1 MIICIYS
8 LYEKNELTSVINR
21 VIEDANHR
29 FTLDVLIKDFASHDL
44 GVAAKN
50 LRSDRFKPTDCL
62 DHINKKEFTK
72 RLKNLLEIK
81 NKSEQTIE
89 ISNEH
94 REEIK
99 EYLDIL
105 DLTLDI
111 PIETLPVG
119 KEKKFRTVFSQS
131 GMRYSQAKYLICS
144 LLLDEQF
151 QTISLNDRNVIIERI
166 LNDIKGR
173 MMEDIVLLETT
184 IANYKKQVFKL
195 QFAVGEFDMV
205 IFDNNAKTCEIYEIK
220 HNQEIVK
227 EQYRHLIDKEKI
239 EKTEFR
245 YGKIVKKVVIY
256 RGDNKTLENGIEYRN
271 VEDYLKSLY

>member
-1 MIICIYS
+1 M
-8 LYEKNELTSVINR
+8 INR

>member
-1 MIICIYS
+1 
-8 LYEKNELTSVINR
+8 
-21 VIEDANHR
+21 
-29 FTLDVLIKDFASHDL
+29 
-44 GVAAKN
+44 
-50 LRSDRFKPTDCL
+50 
-62 DHINKKEFTK
+62 
-72 RLKNLLEIK
+72 
-81 NKSEQTIE
+81 
-89 ISNEH
+89 
-94 REEIK
+94 
-99 EYLDIL
+99 
-105 DLTLDI
+105 
-111 PIETLPVG
+111 
-119 KEKKFRTVFSQS
+119 
-131 GMRYSQAKYLICS
+131 
-144 LLLDEQF
+144 
-151 QTISLNDRNVIIERI
+151 
-166 LNDIKGR
+166 
-173 MMEDIVLLETT
+173 MEDIVLLETT